1 MGVQQYAGREHDVR
15 ARVRVVSLRVF
26 RVRASMR
33 VHKSTSATRVCLKVG
48 ALPEDH
54 TRIWAGCALARAVA
68 QSEIDAAE
76 VSTGRLWWLCFST
89 SSWRRVS
96 TPAPSAAEA
105 ALRTLDWLT
114 GAACA

>member
-1 MGVQQYAGREHDVR
+1 MR
-15 ARVRVVSLRVF
+15 A
-26 RVRASMR
+26 
-33 VHKSTSATRVCLKVG
+33 STSATRVCLKVVV
-48 ALPEDH
+48 LQEEH
-54 TRIWAGCALARAVA
+54 TGLWAGCALARAGA

-114 GAACA
+114 EAACA